1 MGKKTK
7 FIHIQ
12 DNESLYS
19 DIEMIN
25 TFFHDIILF
34 NIDLERLIM
43 EPYSMEERNNID
55 TLGEST
61 SLYFYVHVP
70 IIYDLRVLFP
80 FNLLKLG
87 FWQPSTLPL
96 LRTLQMCVTYSEISN
111 LL

>member
-19 DIEMIN
+19 DVEMIN
-25 TFFHDIILF
+25 TFFHDIRLF

-43 EPYSMEERNNID
+43 EPYSMEERDNID

-61 SLYFYVHVP
+61 SSYFYVHVP
-70 IIYDLRVLFP
+70 IIYDLRVLFL
-80 FNLLKLG
+80 FNLLKWG
-87 FWQPSTLPL
+87 F
-96 LRTLQMCVTYSEISN
+96 
-111 LL
+111 